1 MSDLPMGW
9 AAAEARR
16 LEPDDLPRICR
27 NCDQYDGCEMDPT
40 DCEADACER
49 AAEDRWEAAR
59 DRYD

>member
-1 MSDLPMGW
+1 MDLPHGW

-16 LEPDDLPRICR
+16 LEPDDEPEICR
-27 NCDQYDGCEMDPT
+27 LCDCLGDDCGHTPA
-40 DCEADACER
+40 DCEEALCER